1 MAKRKYYM
9 VLDTETATLPFA
21 NEIAKTPKEK
31 QAIAIAKP
39 LIYDIGWVII
49 DRKGNPIKAENYL
62 VDEIW
67 NYPDVFNTAYY
78 RDKRPIYEGMIARK
92 EIEVKSWWDI
102 VRLFKDDIAWCDMAT
117 AFNACFDFKRAFP
130 FTSRWMDNSQCP
142 WFNQWL
148 KLQYDSCKA
157 IVAGTADAK
166 NPEYL
171 TPTVDFYGTEF
182 KISDLRHLACRDLIN
197 HGKYKNFCLKYAML
211 TDSSIYFK
219 TTAESTYRYLSR
231 NSDFIESHTA
241 LDDAWIESLIL
252 QKLLRKGKVKP
263 ELAAFPERLLGFT
276 YDYVADKPKYIP
288 VVLDA
293 MEGYVEQHGGL
304 DNPDNRFTKR
314 VCNKHEYLKSILA
327 DIAD

>member
-1 MAKRKYYM
+1 MAKRKFYM
-9 VLDTETATLPFA
+9 ILDTETATVPFVNKVA
-21 NEIAKTPKEK
+21 RTPKDR

-49 DRKGNPIKAENYL
+49 DRKGDPIKAENYL
-62 VDEIW
+62 VEEIW

-78 RDKRPIYEGMIARK
+78 KEKRPIYEGMIARN
-92 EIEVKSWWDI
+92 EIEVKSWWEI
-102 VRLFKDDIAWCDMAT
+102 IRLFKEDVEWCDMAT

-130 FTSRWMDNSQCP
+130 FTARWMDNSQCP
-142 WFNQWL
+142 WFDQWL

-157 IVAGTADAK
+157 IVGGTFDGK

-171 TPTVDFYGTEF
+171 TPTVKFYGTEF

-197 HGKYKNFCLKYAML
+197 HGKYKDFCLKHSLL

-219 TTAESTYRYLSR
+219 TTAETTYRYLSHD
-231 NSDFIESHTA
+231 SDFIEAHTA

-252 QKLLRKGKVKP
+252 QKLLRKGKVQP

-276 YDYVADKPKYIP
+276 YDYVINKTKYIP
-288 VVLDA
+288 TVLNS
-293 MEGYVEQHGGL
+293 MESYMDHHGGF
-304 DNPDNRFTKR
+304 DNPDSRFAKR
-314 VCNKHEYLKSILA
+314 ICNKYELLKSILENVS
-327 DIAD
+327 D